1 MKIKTFYT
9 VFLLLLAINFSS
21 CKSSSDTGMMSP
33 DEVTAQLEKKKK
45 KQAKAAKKLQ
55 KEAYKNYWRAQSKEA
70 RKSIKRNKRRAKRL
84 ARHRKKSG
92 R

>member
-9 VFLLLLAINFSS
+9 AFLLLLAMNFSS
-21 CKSSSDTGMMSP
+21 CKSSSDSGMMSP
-33 DEVTAQLEKKKK
+33 EEVTAQLEKKKK
-45 KQAKAAKKLQ
+45 KEAKAAKKLQ
-55 KEAYKNYWRAQSKEA
+55 KEAYKVYWSNQTKEA
-70 RKSIKRNKRRAKRL
+70 RKSIRKNNRRAKRL

>member
-9 VFLLLLAINFSS
+9 VFLLLLALNLSS

-33 DEVTAQLEKKKK
+33 DEVTAQLEKQNKKK
-45 KQAKAAKKLQ
+45 AKSAKKAQ
-55 KEAYKNYWRAQSKEA
+55 KEAYKRYWSAQTKEA
-70 RKSIKRNKRRAKRL
+70 KKSIKRNKRRAKRL
-84 ARHRKKSG
+84 ARHRKKGG